1 MAMLSTAHW
10 PPDDSRPIL
19 EATVGDLLRMTAERA
34 PDTVALVGGVAD
46 PAERRWLTYAELLD
60 QSERAA
66 RALLG
71 RFAPGDRVAIW
82 ANNIPEWVVLELA
95 AALAGMTIVTVN
107 PALRAE
113 ELAHVLGQSRADGIF
128 LVPEYRGTAMAEML
142 ETVRG
147 DLPSLREVVSFAAWR
162 AFCASGAP
170 TERLPE
176 VDPRAIAQIQYT
188 SGTTGRPKGAALHHR
203 GIVNNAVLYME
214 RLGLSPGSVQLSP
227 MPLFHTA
234 GCVMAVLGTLVN
246 EGTLVLPPAFD
257 PALVLELVEAEQAN
271 YVLGVPTMLIG
282 LLDHPRFAST
292 DVSSVDVLLTG
303 GAVVAPALVRR
314 VEAAF
319 GAPLTMVFAQ
329 TEASP
334 SITQTAPDDDPEDRA
349 TTLGRPLPQT
359 EVKIVDVVTGDTVAP
374 NVVGEIC
381 TRGYHVMAGYFDDDA
396 ATAAAI
402 DADGW
407 LHTGDLASMDER
419 GYCRI
424 GGRLKDMIIRGGEN
438 IYPREIEQ
446 VLFEHEDV
454 ADVAVVGVPDSVWGE
469 QVAAFVRPAEGRT
482 PDPERL
488 FAYCRER
495 LAPHKAPRHWTV
507 LDAFPLTPSGKV
519 QKYLLRERFLAG
531 GAVAVRDD
539 DAPDISAAATP
550 DLTDAAPP
558 RT

>member
-1 MAMLSTAHW
+1 MVALSTAYW
-10 PPDDSRPIL
+10 AADESRPIL
-19 EATVGDLLRMTAERA
+19 DTTAGELLRTAAARV
-34 PDTVALVGGVAD
+34 PDAVALGEGGPGRPAD
-46 PAERRWLTYAELLD
+46 RRRWSYAQLLEEA
-60 QSERAA
+60 ERAA

-82 ANNIPEWVVLELA
+82 AHNVPEWVVLEFG
-95 AALAGMTIVTVN
+95 AALAGVTIVTVN

-128 LVPEYRGTAMAEML
+128 LVPEYRGTALGEVL
-142 ETVRG
+142 ESVRRG
-147 DLPSLREVVSFAAWR
+147 LPVLREVVSFADWD

-170 TERLPE
+170 AQRLPE
-176 VDPRAIAQIQYT
+176 VDPHAIAQIQYT
-188 SGTTGRPKGAALHHR
+188 SGTTGRPKGAALRHR
-203 GIVNNAVLYME
+203 GIVNNAALYME
-214 RLGLSPGSVQLSP
+214 RLGLAAGSVQVSP

-234 GCVMAVLGTLVN
+234 GCVMTVLGTVAE
-246 EGTLVLPPAFD
+246 EGTLVLPPGFD
-257 PALVLELVEAEQAN
+257 PGLVLELVETERAN
-271 YVLGVPTMLIG
+271 YVIGVPTMLIG
-282 LLDHPRFAST
+282 ILEHPRFAST

-303 GAVVAPALVRR
+303 GAVVAPGLVRR

-349 TTLGRPLPQT
+349 TTLGRPLSQT
-359 EVKIVDVVTGDTVAP
+359 EVKIVDALTGETVAP
-374 NVVGEIC
+374 DVVGEIC
-381 TRGYHVMAGYFDDDA
+381 TRGYHVMAGYFDDPE

-407 LHTGDLASMDER
+407 LHTGDLASMDAR

-454 ADVAVVGVPDSVWGE
+454 ADVAVVGVPDAVWGE
-469 QVAAFVRPAEGRT
+469 QVAAFVRPAEGRA
-482 PDPERL
+482 PDPQRL

-495 LAPHKAPRHWTV
+495 LAPHKAPRHCV
-507 LDAFPLTPSGKV
+507 VVDAFPLTPSGKV
-519 QKYLLRERFLAG
+519 QKYVLRERFLAS
-531 GAVAVRDD
+531 GAIATGVD
-539 DAPDISAAATP
+539 DAPDVATA
-550 DLTDAAPP
+550 AAPP
-558 RT
+558 AA